1 MPWLPLPQIAFAV
14 ATYPFTAQDPADL
27 PLELGDELYVIE
39 KGGKDGEWYRGYLV
53 APPSLLVGLT
63 TSTGQTLEARVFSGI
78 FPRSCVEVREI
89 LGDDDSEELEL
100 KLLSLDMNDHIFKS
114 DDLMQE
120 IKPLTVTKSKSNLR
134 RKDSAKRK
142 TWKQNSINNKHFL
155 PQEICDSILPK
166 PPAPVP
172 MLKIGDETP
181 TCIEQPLVD
190 EIASCLR
197 EWHST
202 HLHRLLLAEEYQS
215 LNQMACLV
223 RSLDAARKQLL
234 YGSLTKYE
242 LAKLQ
247 EKVVWDLVRGNKMF
261 ADEVIIR
268 DPSERG
274 RIMTTDDSI
283 IDVTQLQSIMS
294 LLDEKPLLN
303 VQERSKFYHLLV
315 EVKNLVGTSTE
326 NTTLVIFLASK
337 ASDKPY
343 EPLSEN
349 YIVEVPPTIALASL
363 AKTEVLRTLFV
374 DLTGADIGELST
386 AENDLYLVVKVQSR
400 QQIYESRSKERR
412 FSRDGPPYERLVPQ
426 TASTIGKAGLKSL
439 IWAGKVQR
447 NTFSRHL
454 PSTPKSFRTS
464 DFRHSLSHS
473 RDGSLKSFQTIH
485 TNNDGVCRSAFKTNR
500 IGAFKINDII
510 NKQDECEIVMNMW
523 APVPEYRE
531 SLVENLEEVIQESNN
546 FENSERT
553 ERLQLNIKS
562 FNFLDSETLITAK
575 STLLSD
581 VVVTKKMGF
590 LDAPTKPRSDI
601 YITIDEAFL
610 PRQSLLSRAIGN
622 TGGVVPLSQNISGFN
637 LQVKLEVRNLK
648 GERLEGCIFP
658 SSNCE
663 PQSSWE
669 STVVVRGDSWKQT
682 VRLAIPES
690 EVPTSHLFMLLTDV
704 PHDPFA
710 FCYLP
715 LWDEQAFIHNDQYSL
730 LLYGYNENKKIMK
743 GLENKV
749 GYISHPWN
757 SRGNFK
763 VGRDEV
769 RTGPIATLRIKTYLC
784 STTFLQNNILLD
796 ILKWKELS
804 QRQVQELLKRLVF
817 VPEIEIVKMLN
828 DVFNAIF
835 GILVDQAGNNDC
847 EDLGFSALITVL
859 GIIYDRRFNIGPL
872 VDQYAENEFYFPLVM
887 PCLARSLTRL
897 LAKPSDPD
905 TSRQLRATFK
915 VVKYILKFI
924 TRAKEQQKEIEAAGT
939 VGPTKTTSLTR
950 NLRGIFK
957 ALDAMMRSEAPILI
971 GSKTLAVQHFHTWLP
986 ELLGLLNR
994 EEIVH
999 VAIDFMD
1006 SCSAVKGKLIL
1017 YKLILIINYSKLD
1030 IFSEKEQ
1037 RKALCMNTVRWIEP
1051 LWEKTDEVEG
1061 QWRDQVRLCCSI
1073 VASQVQDLVN
1083 EIPDYIPKIIN
1094 SFSQILKA
1102 GSSLLSS
1109 EDNTR
1114 FSLLFPTTYPFPSK
1128 PILRPS
1134 KFDEVLV
1141 ELSAVL
1147 SAVSMQP
1154 AGIQLELAADEMA
1167 KILQD
1172 TLNVHLSIL
1181 NCEAFPASWLS
1192 VYVYHH
1198 RSTMKTL
1205 EYIGGIL
1212 IDSFIPDPEDAEQY
1226 NTELWKIFFT
1236 VLLKVIGS
1244 DILALETFPEQKRR
1258 AVWKIAGDI
1267 RETGA
1272 ELMQMTWD
1280 ANGWE
1285 TTVEEKFKFGLS
1297 KVGGYQVQYVPYL
1310 IGPII
1315 ELCLSVHEGVRKVAV
1330 DILRTII
1337 VSEWNLNEDISIIQA
1352 EIIDCLDRIFRSK
1365 RITESTMQKLF
1376 IVELEQLFA
1385 PLSKHRGDPLYIA
1398 QQELITKTSEF
1409 LDLLV
1414 AVHSSETVS
1423 DAAHLINYLRLIEF
1437 LRDMQKEDI
1446 LMSYINKLAQLQ
1458 SIRIY

>member
-14 ATYPFTAQDPADL
+14 ATYPFSAQDPADL
-27 PLELGDELYVIE
+27 PLELGDELYIIE
-39 KGGKDGEWYRGYLV
+39 QGGKNGEWYRGYLV

-63 TSTGQTLEARVFSGI
+63 VSTGQTLGARVFSGI

-89 LGDDDSEELEL
+89 LGDDDPEESDL
-100 KLLSLDMNDHIFKS
+100 KLLSLDMDGDIFKS
-114 DDLMQE
+114 DDLIQE
-120 IKPLTVTKSKSNLR
+120 IKPLTLNKSKSNLVSKDTTKR
-134 RKDSAKRK
+134 R
-142 TWKQNSINNKHFL
+142 TWKQNSINNKHSL
-155 PQEICDSILPK
+155 PQEVRNPILPK

-202 HLHRLLLAEEYQS
+202 HLHRLLLGEEYQS
-215 LNQMACLV
+215 LKQMACLV

-261 ADEVIIR
+261 ADEVIVR

-274 RIMTTDDSI
+274 RIMTADDSI

-294 LLDEKPLLN
+294 LLDEKPQLN
-303 VQERSKFYHLLV
+303 FQEKPKFHHLLV
-315 EVKNLVGTSTE
+315 EVKNFVGTSTE
-326 NTTLVIFLASK
+326 NTTLVIFLATK
-337 ASDKPY
+337 ATDKAY
-343 EPLSEN
+343 KALSEN
-349 YIVEVPPTIALASL
+349 YIVEVPPTIALAGL
-363 AKTEVLRTLFV
+363 AKTEVMRTLFI
-374 DLTGADIGELST
+374 DLTGADIGEFST
-386 AENDLYLVVKVQSR
+386 VENDLYLVVKVQSR
-400 QQIYESRSKERR
+400 QQISESRSKERR

-426 TASTIGKAGLKSL
+426 TASTIGRAGLKSL
-439 IWAGKVQR
+439 IWAGKIQR

-454 PSTPKSFRTS
+454 PSTPRSFRTS

-473 RDGSLKSFQTIH
+473 RDGSLKSFQTTH
-485 TNNDGVCRSAFKTNR
+485 TNNNRTSRSAFKTTR
-500 IGAFKINDII
+500 IGAFKVNDII
-510 NKQDECEIVMNMW
+510 NKQGECEIVMNMW
-523 APVPEYRE
+523 APLPEYRE
-531 SLVENLEEVIQESNN
+531 TLVENLEEVIQESNN

-562 FNFLDSETLITAK
+562 FNFLDSEALITAK
-575 STLLSD
+575 STLLSN

-590 LDAPTKPRSDI
+590 SDAPTKLRSDI

-610 PRQSLLSRAIGN
+610 PRQSLLSRAMGNIG
-622 TGGVVPLSQNISGFN
+622 GFVPLSQNISGLN
-637 LQVKLEVRNLK
+637 LQVSLEVRNLK

-663 PQSSWE
+663 PQSCWE
-669 STVVVRGDSWKQT
+669 STVVGRGDSWKQT
-682 VRLAIPES
+682 LRLAIPES
-690 EVPTSHLFMLLTDV
+690 EVPTSHIFMVLTDV
-704 PHDPFA
+704 PYDPFA
-710 FCYLP
+710 VCYLP
-715 LWDEQAFIHNDQYSL
+715 LWDEQAFLRNDQYSL
-730 LLYGYNENKKIMK
+730 LLYGYDENKMIAK
-743 GLENKV
+743 GSDNKV

-757 SRGNFK
+757 SRGK
-763 VGRDEV
+763 SKDGKDEV
-769 RTGPIATLRIKTYLC
+769 RTGPIATLRIQSYLC
-784 STTFLQNNILLD
+784 STTFFQNKTLLD
-796 ILKWKELS
+796 LLKWKELP
-804 QRQVQELLKRLVF
+804 QTQIQELLKHLVF

-828 DVFNAIF
+828 SVFNAIF

-847 EDLGFSALITVL
+847 EDLVFSALITVL

-872 VDQYAENEFYFPLVM
+872 VDRYTENEFYFPLVM

-897 LAKPSDPD
+897 LAKPSDPE

-924 TRAKEQQKEIEAAGT
+924 TRAREQQKEMEAAGT
-939 VGPTKTTSLTR
+939 VGTTTTTSLTR
-950 NLRGIFK
+950 NLRSIFK
-957 ALDAMMRSEAPILI
+957 ALDSMMRSEAPILI

-986 ELLGLLNR
+986 ALIGLLDR

-1006 SCSAVKGKLIL
+1006 SCSGVKGKLIL

-1061 QWRDQVRLCCSI
+1061 QWRDQLRLCCSV

-1083 EIPDYIPKIIN
+1083 EIPDYVPKIIN
-1094 SFSQILKA
+1094 SFSEILKT
-1102 GSSLLSS
+1102 GSSLSS
-1109 EDNTR
+1109 EENTR
-1114 FSLLFPTTYPFPSK
+1114 FSLLFPTSYPFPSK
-1128 PILRPS
+1128 PMLRPS

-1141 ELSAVL
+1141 ELSAIL

-1154 AGIQLELAADEMA
+1154 AGIQLELTADGMA

-1192 VYVYHH
+1192 VHAYHH

-1212 IDSFIPDPEDAEQY
+1212 LDSFIPDPDDAEQY
-1226 NTELWKIFFT
+1226 NTELWKVFFT

-1272 ELMQMTWD
+1272 ELMQLTWD

-1337 VSEWNLNEDISIIQA
+1337 VSEWNLSEDISIIQT

-1365 RITESTMQKLF
+1365 RVTESIMQKLF
-1376 IVELEQLFA
+1376 IIELEQLFA
-1385 PLSKHRGDPLYIA
+1385 PLSNHREDPLYIA
-1398 QQELITKTSEF
+1398 KQELISKTSEF

-1414 AVHSSETVS
+1414 AVHSSDTVS
-1423 DAAHLINYLRLIEF
+1423 DATHLINYLRLIEF
-1437 LRDMQKEDI
+1437 LRDMQKEEI
-1446 LMSYINKLAQLQ
+1446 LMSYIHKLSQLQ